1 MVARVKTWTTSETLA
16 SSDLNT
22 EFNNIVNAIS
32 SSTADHIDL
41 ADVYAWTGAHSWSAA
56 TTHTNTLTVGVDD
69 AGHDVKFFGNAAG
82 AFSLWDA
89 SADTHIIRGA
99 TAAGPG
105 KLNLSTG
112 ELTVVDGD
120 ILGRIDFQAPLEASG
135 TDAILV
141 GASIWAEADD
151 TFGTALNDTDLVFAV
166 AESETA
172 AERMRLSY
180 DGTTVGLTF
189 PGVTTISTAAGA
201 LNLTPAAGSA
211 IVLDGTINVDAGVV
225 TGATSIT
232 STAFVGDITGDVT
245 GNADTFTA
253 TANNSTNETVYPVF
267 VDGATGTQGAE
278 TDTGLTYN
286 PSTGLLSTA
295 AVTTTGVVTAA
306 GFTIGSAVIVEAE
319 LETIDGVTAGTV
331 AASKAVVVD
340 SNKDAAS
347 FRNITLTGE
356 LDAGSLDVSG
366 DADIDG
372 TLEADAITIGSTAIG
387 SIYGVVA
394 GSSSIVTTGAL
405 NSGSITSGFGT
416 IDTGSAITTTGVVTA
431 ATCEA
436 TGDTSAGD
444 NAAMG
449 YTSAEGLILTGQGST
464 NDVTIKNDA
473 DGNIMVCKTGGT
485 VVDFPGKV
493 GIGTA
498 HTDGTLH
505 VHTAT
510 AGGVTAG
517 GNYDDLVIENS
528 THCAISIFAP
538 DDSQSALNFGSET
551 AANGAYITWVHD
563 TNLMTIGTTNS
574 GGIVKFIS
582 GDATEAMRIDSSGQV
597 LINDTANGDMTI
609 GLTINQGAN
618 DDHILALK
626 SDTAH
631 AATGLAEAD
640 TYAYFGKRSADGGG
654 LSIFGFDDTSATTG
668 VAIELSGVAKTPI
681 TTHTSGTYGVVQFVA
696 AKASGDS
703 YAAVTG
709 EDAGW
714 TFRTAGATRLLVQGE
729 GEMHITNTTLVAL
742 DDEDDI
748 GLLRIAQRGSA
759 QDVGIAMSRWDEEIQ
774 SNKSDLIRLGIQ
786 SDEEPGLALY
796 SVQKMNSLLGG
807 AIWQVH
813 CRQQDLKEVVACQQD
828 EMETLKIALLE
839 ATETI
844 KRLEMN

>member
-1 MVARVKTWTTSETLA
+1 MVSRVKTWVANETLTA
-16 SSDLNT
+16 SDLNT
-22 EFNNIVNAIS
+22 EFNTIIS
-32 SSTADHIDL
+32 AVGSGTADHIDL
-41 ADVYAWTGAHSWSAA
+41 TDIYAWSGAHSWSAA

-105 KLNLSTG
+105 TLNLSTG

-211 IVLDGTINVDAGVV
+211 IVLDGTISVDAGVV

-245 GNADTFTA
+245 GNTDTFTA
-253 TANNSTNETVYPVF
+253 TANNSANETVYPVF

-286 PSTGLLSTA
+286 PSTGLLSSA
-295 AVTTTGVVTAA
+295 AV
-306 GFTIGSAVIVEAE
+306 
-319 LETIDGVTAGTV
+319 
-331 AASKAVVVD
+331 
-340 SNKDAAS
+340 
-347 FRNITLTGE
+347 
-356 LDAGSLDVSG
+356 
-366 DADIDG
+366 
-372 TLEADAITIGSTAIG
+372 
-387 SIYGVVA
+387 
-394 GSSSIVTTGAL
+394 
-405 NSGSITSGFGT
+405 
-416 IDTGSAITTTGVVTA
+416 TTTGVVTA

-498 HTDGTLH
+498 HTEGTLH

-510 AGGVTAG
+510 ANTVTASTS
-517 GNYDDLVIENS
+517 YDDLVVENS
-528 THCAISIFAP
+528 GVTGISILSP
-538 DDSQSALNFGSET
+538 DASTAGIAFGHPTDNLSSIIYNNYNSGNDILVFYH
-551 AANGAYITWVHD
+551 NGA
-563 TNLMTIGTTNS
+563 
-574 GGIVKFIS
+574 
-582 GDATEAMRIDSSGQV
+582 EAMRIDGSQNVGIGTTTPQ
-597 LINDTANGDMTI
+597 LPLTAFATQAAPATTGGTPNGV
-609 GLTINQGAN
+609 
-618 DDHILALK
+618 LALE
-626 SDTAH
+626 SN
-631 AATGLAEAD
+631 GGNSLFIG
-640 TYAYFGKRSADGGG
+640 AYSASPYGNWIQVADGGALG
-654 LSIFGFDDTSATTG
+654 TTYPLILQPVGGNVGIGTTAPNESLTLEAGVVSIKEVATPTATTNYG
-668 VAIELSGVAKTPI
+668 KVYTKTDNKLYFQDGAGSEHELA
-681 TTHTSGTYGVVQFVA
+681 FA
-696 AKASGDS
+696 
-703 YAAVTG
+703 
-709 EDAGW
+709 
-714 TFRTAGATRLLVQGE
+714 
-729 GEMHITNTTLVAL
+729 
-742 DDEDDI
+742 
-748 GLLRIAQRGSA
+748 
-759 QDVGIAMSRWDEEIQ
+759 
-774 SNKSDLIRLGIQ
+774 
-786 SDEEPGLALY
+786 
-796 SVQKMNSLLGG
+796 
-807 AIWQVH
+807 
-813 CRQQDLKEVVACQQD
+813 
-828 EMETLKIALLE
+828 
-839 ATETI
+839 
-844 KRLEMN
+844 

>member
-1 MVARVKTWTTSETLA
+1 MVSRTKTWISNETLTA
-16 SSDLNT
+16 ADLNA
-22 EFNNIVNAIS
+22 EFNGIVNAIS
-32 SSTADHIDL
+32 TATADHIDL
-41 ADVYAWTGAHSWSAA
+41 TDAYAWTGAHSWSGA

-120 ILGRIDFQAPLEASG
+120 ILGRIDFQAPLETSG
-135 TDAILV
+135 TDAIAV

-151 TFGTALNDTDLVFAV
+151 TFASGLNDTDLVFAV

-253 TANNSTNETVYPVF
+253 TANDSANETVYPVF
-267 VDGATGTQGAE
+267 VDGATGAQGAE

-295 AVTTTGVVTAA
+295 TLTTTGVVTAA
-306 GFTIGSAVIVEAE
+306 
-319 LETIDGVTAGTV
+319 
-331 AASKAVVVD
+331 
-340 SNKDAAS
+340 
-347 FRNITLTGE
+347 
-356 LDAGSLDVSG
+356 SLDISG

-372 TLEADAITIGSTAIG
+372 TLEADAYTVDGTALNEYIADTIGAMVTGTETGISVSYDDSDNTLDFVVGTLNQDTTGTAALATSVTASANNSSDETVYPTFVDGATGTQGIETDTGLTYNPSTGLLSTA
-387 SIYGVVA
+387 A
-394 GSSSIVTTGAL
+394 VTA
-405 NSGSITSGFGT
+405 
-416 IDTGSAITTTGVVTA
+416 TGVVTA

-464 NDVTIKNDA
+464 NDITIKNDA

-510 AGGVTAG
+510 AGSITAEAG
-517 GNYDDLVIENS
+517 ADDLVVENNN
-528 THCAISIFAP
+528 H
-538 DDSQSALNFGSET
+538 
-551 AANGAYITWVHD
+551 
-563 TNLMTIGTTNS
+563 
-574 GGIVKFIS
+574 GGITILTPAAKSAYLYF
-582 GDATEAMRIDSSGQV
+582 GDVDDADIGGIEYSHYSDSMRFYTNTAERVRIGDTGV
-597 LINDTANGDMTI
+597 VYIGDTANGNMSL
-609 GLTINQGAN
+609 GLTINQGTN
-618 DDHILALK
+618 DNQILAFK
-626 SDTAH
+626 STTDVAGGTVGSSETDDFGWFAKVH
-631 AATGLAEAD
+631 AT
-640 TYAYFGKRSADGGG
+640 GGG
-654 LSIFGFDDTSATTG
+654 LLLSAKTDAAATSSTPAFRLNAYADDGFTDSTKGTTG
-668 VAIELSGVAKTPI
+668 IGVIDFHVQLHDSANSLVNVGADVNIVTFKTRTSSAERTRFIFDTEGSAHSDVEWTTYDTHDDLGLIRTMEEELLGMENPAKTKRRR
-681 TTHTSGTYGVVQFVA
+681 HL
-696 AKASGDS
+696 
-703 YAAVTG
+703 
-709 EDAGW
+709 E
-714 TFRTAGATRLLVQGE
+714 
-729 GEMHITNTTLVAL
+729 
-742 DDEDDI
+742 
-748 GLLRIAQRGSA
+748 
-759 QDVGIAMSRWDEEIQ
+759 DVGIIGENSWHFERGKQRAMVNHTRLQMLHHGALMQVADRFDDIQ
-774 SNKSDLIRLGIQ
+774 
-786 SDEEPGLALY
+786 
-796 SVQKMNSLLGG
+796 
-807 AIWQVH
+807 
-813 CRQQDLKEVVACQQD
+813 
-828 EMETLKIALLE
+828 IALDAKDSRIAALE
-839 ATETI
+839 NKI
-844 KRLEMN
+844 KRLEMMN